1 MDFMVRRSNIWQRC
15 SSLVKEKIMTT
26 DIKYFLFFMLI
37 AFIGM
42 IILIGVL
49 KLIDKHGQK

>member
-1 MDFMVRRSNIWQRC
+1 MVCRNNIWQRC

>member
-1 MDFMVRRSNIWQRC
+1 
-15 SSLVKEKIMTT
+15 MTT
-26 DIKYFLFFMLI
+26 DIKYFLIFLLI